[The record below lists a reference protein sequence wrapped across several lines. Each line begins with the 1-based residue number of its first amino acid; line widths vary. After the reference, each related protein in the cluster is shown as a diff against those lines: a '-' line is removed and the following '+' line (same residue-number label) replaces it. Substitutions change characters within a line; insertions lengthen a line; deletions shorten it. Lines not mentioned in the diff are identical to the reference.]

1 MTRSRSVLL
10 ARLAAAA
17 LSVGLATSL
26 LPAPTAVAATPRVK
40 SAFFGMTDNDPTSWP
55 TEPVGAVRLW
65 DTGTTWRDIETSQGV
80 FDFSRLDAQVAAAR
94 SHGARVLIVLG
105 QTPRFHA
112 LKPNASSYYGRGAAS
127 VPTLAS
133 WKNYVGK
140 LVRRYKG
147 RGVDYQIWNEANVL
161 GFWAGT
167 PAKMAE
173 LTKVAAKIVRNNDGG
188 ANVISPA
195 LATRLSGQRKWL
207 RTFYAQRTGGSPVAR
222 WIDVVS
228 LNLYPGTRERPE
240 HSMALL
246 DASRSMLRAAGVRKP
261 IWNTEINYGLQTG
274 GGGTAARIS
283 EKRQA
288 SYVARTYV
296 LNAANGVS
304 KVFWYSWGLQRLANT
319 RLTYASGSLT
329 PAGRAYGNVRGWL
342 VGARVP
348 SCSRDGRGTYH
359 CVVKYSGGVR
369 HIFWNPTRRVSIK
382 TPAHTTSWTSLGG
395 VSTRIRA
402 NKSLSVDFAPK
413 MVRSSR

>member
-1 MTRSRSVLL
+1 MTRSRTVLL
-10 ARLAAAA
+10 ARLTAAAI
-17 LSVGLATSL
+17 SVGLATSL

-65 DTGTTWRDIETSQGV
+65 DTGTTWRDIETSKGV
-80 FDFSRLDAQVAAAR
+80 FNFSKLDAQVAAAR
-94 SHGARVLIVLG
+94 SHGARVLVVLG

-112 LKPNASSYYGRGAAS
+112 LQPNASSYYGRGAAS

-133 WKNYVGK
+133 WKTYVAK
-140 LVRRYKG
+140 VVRRYKG
-147 RGVDYQIWNEANVL
+147 RGVDYQIWNEANVV
-161 GFWAGT
+161 GFWAGS

-173 LTKVAAKIVRNNDGG
+173 LTRVAAKIVNSNDAG
-188 ANVISPA
+188 AKVVSPA

-207 RTFYAQRTGGSPVAR
+207 RSFYAQRTGGSPVAR

-246 DASRSMLRAAGVRKP
+246 AASRSMLSAARVHKP

-296 LNAANGVS
+296 LNAANGVQ

-319 RLTYASGSLT
+319 RLTYAGGSLT
-329 PAGRAYGNVRGWL
+329 PAGRAYGTVHDWL
-342 VGARVP
+342 VGSRVA
-348 SCSRDGRGTYH
+348 SCARDGRGTYH
-359 CVVKYSGGVR
+359 CVAKYSGGVR
-369 HIFWNPTRRVSIK
+369 HIFWNPTRKVSIK
-382 TPAHTTSWTSLGG
+382 TPATTTSWTNLAG
-395 VSTRIRA
+395 VSTRIGA
-402 NKSLSVDFAPK
+402 NKSLAVDFAPK
-413 MVRSSR
+413 MVRSRR